1 MSKAENKV
9 NGKTTDPFACPT
21 CEKRACSCP
30 SGGGGADDS
39 VTDKDKTKAEESS
52 KAKINEASSA
62 ALQREEESSVFV
74 PKPKPTAASDTESDI
89 IQQNKATT
97 SYLASLLISQP
108 SFFGGMQNNN
118 ELKANAQNNDEALE
132 STPVSTPVSQI
143 GRASCR
149 ERV

>member
-52 KAKINEASSA
+52 KAKINEPSSA
-62 ALQREEESSVFV
+62 ALQRDEEISISA
-74 PKPKPTAASDTESDI
+74 PQPKPTTVSDEDL
-89 IQQNKATT
+89 IQKNKEIT
-97 SYLASLLISQP
+97 SCLASLLTSPP
-108 SFFGGMQNNN
+108 SFFGGV
-118 ELKANAQNNDEALE
+118 KNNDEGLE
-132 STPVSTPVSQI
+132 STQDNTKSM
-143 GRASCR
+143 R
-149 ERV
+149 